1 MQVRVARKTHEAI
14 DICSLEL
21 VHPEGGALPAFS
33 AGAHIDVHVP
43 GGLVRQYSLYN
54 DPAESHRYLIG
65 TLKDPKS
72 RGDRKS
78 VV

>member
-1 MQVRVARKTHEAI
+1 MHVRVARKTHEAI

-33 AGAHIDVHVP
+33 AGAHIDVHTP

-54 DPAESHRYLIG
+54 GAS
-65 TLKDPKS
+65 
-72 RGDRKS
+72 
-78 VV
+78 